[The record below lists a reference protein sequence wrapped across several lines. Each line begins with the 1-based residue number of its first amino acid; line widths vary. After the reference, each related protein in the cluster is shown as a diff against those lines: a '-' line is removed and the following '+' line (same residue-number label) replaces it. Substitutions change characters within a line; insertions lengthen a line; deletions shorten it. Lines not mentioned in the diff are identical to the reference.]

1 MPHRFYINSTLQ
13 VGKPCT
19 GTTEL
24 AHYLT
29 NVLRVNQG
37 QSLTLFNGDGCE
49 YPATVAVL
57 NKKSVS
63 FEVHS
68 QLELTVESPLYCHL
82 GQAISKGDRME
93 LAIQKAVELG
103 VSEITPI
110 ITERCNVKLSDE
122 RWQKKQMQW
131 QKVVINACE
140 QSGRNKLPPVHPVTT
155 LSHWLSTR
163 TSAHNLVLAPKGNHV
178 VRSIP
183 YSQQGYRL
191 LIGPEGGLTPQ
202 EIYSCVQLEYT
213 DVQLGR
219 RVLRTET
226 AAMAAL
232 TALQLTFGDFS

>member
-1 MPHRFYINSTLQ
+1 MSHRFYVDGRLT
-13 VGKPCT
+13 VGQPYI
-19 GTTEL
+19 GNAEL

-29 NVLRVNQG
+29 NVLRINQG

-49 YPATVAVL
+49 YPATVTAL
-57 NKKSVS
+57 NKKNVS
-63 FEVHS
+63 FDVHS
-68 QLELTVESPLYCHL
+68 QLQLTVESPLYCHL

-93 LAIQKAVELG
+93 VAIQKAVELG

-110 ITERCNVKLSDE
+110 ITERCNVKLTDE
-122 RWQKKQMQW
+122 RWQKKQIQW

-140 QSGRNKLPPVHPVTT
+140 QSGRNRIPHVHPVTT
-155 LSHWLSTR
+155 LPQWLSTT

-178 VRSIP
+178 VEQIP
-183 YSQQGYRL
+183 YSQQGYRIL
-191 LIGPEGGLTPQ
+191 VGPEGGLTPQ

-213 DVQLGR
+213 DIQLGR

-232 TALQLTFGDFS
+232 VVLQLRFGDFS